1 MYFLLSEVKDFKITA
16 LLIKRIDQDR
26 GSEGVASGETPGN
39 SGDLNVR
46 IKRVLVS
53 LDKGSNGTRLKPGKE
68 FMLVNGV
75 VEMDDDDVEEE
86 GVSAD
91 LRIVHFD
98 SFDDLEFLELFLE
111 DLSISEAIKTV
122 FILSL
127 TALYTI
133 LSFVC
138 LYRGVKDVMKVF
150 MKAFDEEKGR
160 KQRRK
165 EKWRKGGNRIEKTP
179 KTRKTR
185 LTPKLFDLPQ

>member
-46 IKRVLVS
+46 IKLVLVS

-75 VEMDDDDVEEE
+75 VEMDDDDEEE
-86 GVSAD
+86 DGVSAD

-98 SFDDLEFLELFLE
+98 SFEDLEFLELFLE

-122 FILSL
+122 FILPPSL
-127 TALYTI
+127 
-133 LSFVC
+133 SS
-138 LYRGVKDVMKVF
+138 
-150 MKAFDEEKGR
+150 
-160 KQRRK
+160 
-165 EKWRKGGNRIEKTP
+165 
-179 KTRKTR
+179 
-185 LTPKLFDLPQ
+185 